1 MKHKILGKVGST
13 GKTTNN
19 SDFDVLPLLPISDM
33 SNRLLRKEMT
43 STLYEYYL
51 VDDIGE
57 ASDYIELCD
66 VLRSASPNDEIL
78 IRINSGGGSLATA
91 NMVVNAIRESQAH
104 VHGFIE
110 STCASAA
117 TLIYLACHS
126 YSLSEDADMMIHT
139 SSSLYGGK
147 EHEQHSYVTFSR
159 KKIHKMVR
167 GRYAGFLT
175 EKEIPAMI
183 YYPVPL
189 RKQKA
194 YDNGHYNDADFPNTN
209 KLVEEVM
216 SLPMHTELDEEQLAY
231 ITSAVREFFGK

>member
-1 MKHKILGKVGST
+1 MKHKTLGKVGST

-19 SDFDVLPLLPISDM
+19 SDFDVFPLLPMSDM

-57 ASDYIELCD
+57 ASDYIALCD
-66 VLRSASPNDEIL
+66 VLRSASPNDEVL

-91 NMVVNAIRESQAH
+91 NMIVNAIRESQAH

-167 GRYAGFLT
+167 DRYAGFLT
-175 EKEIPAMI
+175 EKEIENVLNGQD
-183 YYPVPL
+183 YYFDSEEIAERL
-189 RKQKA
+189 ETYTEFQQKKFEAELEAFQKEQEDALDSA
-194 YDNGHYNDADFPNTN
+194 YTKP
-209 KLVEEVM
+209 KKKKI
-216 SLPMHTELDEEQLAY
+216 LP
-231 ITSAVREFFGK
+231 S

>member
-1 MKHKILGKVGST
+1 MKHKTLGKVGST

-19 SDFDVLPLLPISDM
+19 SDFDVFPLLPMSDM

-66 VLRSASPNDEIL
+66 VLRSASPNDEVL

-91 NMVVNAIRESQAH
+91 NMIVNAIRESQAH

-167 GRYAGFLT
+167 DRYAGFLT
-175 EKEIPAMI
+175 EKEIENVLNGQD
-183 YYPVPL
+183 YYFDSEEIAERL
-189 RKQKA
+189 ESYTEFQKKKFEA
-194 YDNGHYNDADFPNTN
+194 ELEAFQKEQEDNLTKKP
-209 KLVEEVM
+209 KKKI
-216 SLPMHTELDEEQLAY
+216 LP
-231 ITSAVREFFGK
+231 S

>member
-1 MKHKILGKVGST
+1 MKHKTLGKVGST
-13 GKTTNN
+13 GKVTNN
-19 SDFDVLPLLPISDM
+19 SDFDVLPLLPMSDM

-91 NMVVNAIRESQAH
+91 NMIVNSIRESQAH

-117 TLIYLACHS
+117 TLIYLSCHS
-126 YSLSEDADMMIHT
+126 YSLSEDADMMVHT
-139 SSSLYGGK
+139 SSSMYGGK

-167 GRYAGFLT
+167 DRYAGFLT
-175 EKEIPAMI
+175 EKEIENVLNGQD
-183 YYPVPL
+183 YYFDSEEIAERL
-189 RKQKA
+189 EAYTEFQQKKFEA
-194 YDNGHYNDADFPNTN
+194 ELEAFQKEQEDALDYGAKP
-209 KLVEEVM
+209 KKKKI
-216 SLPMHTELDEEQLAY
+216 LP
-231 ITSAVREFFGK
+231 S

>member
-1 MKHKILGKVGST
+1 MKHKTLGKV
-13 GKTTNN
+13 TNN
-19 SDFDVLPLLPISDM
+19 SDFDVLPLLPMSDM

-167 GRYAGFLT
+167 DRYAGFLT
-175 EKEIPAMI
+175 EKEIENVLNGQD
-183 YYPVPL
+183 YYFDSEEIAERL
-189 RKQKA
+189 ENYTEFQQKKFEDELEA
-194 YDNGHYNDADFPNTN
+194 FQKEQEDTLDGVYTN
-209 KLVEEVM
+209 PKKKKI
-216 SLPMHTELDEEQLAY
+216 LP
-231 ITSAVREFFGK
+231 S

>member
-1 MKHKILGKVGST
+1 MKHKALGKVGST
-13 GKTTNN
+13 GKVTNN
-19 SDFDVLPLLPISDM
+19 SDFDVLPLLPMSDM

-57 ASDYIELCD
+57 ASDYIELVD

-167 GRYAGFLT
+167 NRYAGFLT
-175 EKEIPAMI
+175 EKEIENVLNGQD
-183 YYPVPL
+183 YYFDSEEIAERL
-189 RKQKA
+189 ENYTEFQQKKFEA
-194 YDNGHYNDADFPNTN
+194 ELEAFQKEQEDALDGVYTKP
-209 KLVEEVM
+209 KKKKI
-216 SLPMHTELDEEQLAY
+216 LP
-231 ITSAVREFFGK
+231 S

>member
-1 MKHKILGKVGST
+1 MKHKVLGKVGST
-13 GKTTNN
+13 GKVANN
-19 SDFDVLPLLPISDM
+19 SDSDVFPLLPMSDM

-66 VLRSASPNDEIL
+66 VLRSASPNDEVL

-91 NMVVNAIRESQAH
+91 NMIVNSIRESQAH

-167 GRYAGFLT
+167 DRYAGFLT
-175 EKEIPAMI
+175 EKEIENVLNGQD
-183 YYPVPL
+183 YYFDSEDIAERL
-189 RKQKA
+189 ETYTEFQQKKFEA
-194 YDNGHYNDADFPNTN
+194 ELEAFQKEQEDAIEGSASTKP
-209 KLVEEVM
+209 KKKKI
-216 SLPMHTELDEEQLAY
+216 LP
-231 ITSAVREFFGK
+231 S

>member
-1 MKHKILGKVGST
+1 MKHKTLGKVGST
-13 GKTTNN
+13 GKVTNN
-19 SDFDVLPLLPISDM
+19 SDFDVLPLLPMSDM

-91 NMVVNAIRESQAH
+91 NMIVNAIRESQAH

-126 YSLSEDADMMIHT
+126 YSLSEDADMMVHT
-139 SSSLYGGK
+139 SSSMYGGK

-167 GRYAGFLT
+167 DRYAGFLT
-175 EKEIPAMI
+175 EKEIENVLNGQD
-183 YYPVPL
+183 YYFDSEEIGERL
-189 RKQKA
+189 EAYTEFQQKKFEA
-194 YDNGHYNDADFPNTN
+194 ELEAFQKEQEDALDGVYTKP
-209 KLVEEVM
+209 KKKKI
-216 SLPMHTELDEEQLAY
+216 LP
-231 ITSAVREFFGK
+231 S

>member
-57 ASDYIELCD
+57 ASEYIELCD
-66 VLRSASPNDEIL
+66 VLRSASPNDEVL
-78 IRINSGGGSLATA
+78 IRINSGGGGSLATA
-91 NMVVNAIRESQAH
+91 NMIVNAIRESQAH

-167 GRYAGFLT
+167 NRYTGFLT
-175 EKEIPAMI
+175 EKEIENVLNGQD
-183 YYPVPL
+183 YYFDSEEIAERL
-189 RKQKA
+189 ETYTEFQQKKFEAELEAFQKEQEDALEGA
-194 YDNGHYNDADFPNTN
+194 YTKP
-209 KLVEEVM
+209 KKKKI
-216 SLPMHTELDEEQLAY
+216 LPC
-231 ITSAVREFFGK
+231 

>member
-110 STCASAA
+110 STCSSAA

-139 SSSLYGGK
+139 SSSLYCGK

-159 KKIHKMVR
+159 KKIHKMVLILKE
-167 GRYAGFLT
+167 YKKKLLECILSLQISMKIIKEKMKTIFL
-175 EKEIPAMI
+175 
-183 YYPVPL
+183 
-189 RKQKA
+189 
-194 YDNGHYNDADFPNTN
+194 
-209 KLVEEVM
+209 
-216 SLPMHTELDEEQLAY
+216 
-231 ITSAVREFFGK
+231 

>member
-19 SDFDVLPLLPISDM
+19 SDFDVLPLPPMSDM

-78 IRINSGGGSLATA
+78 IRFNSGGGLLSTGD
-91 NMVVNAIRESQAH
+91 MIINAINESQAH

-110 STCASAA
+110 HGCGSMA
-117 TLIYLACHS
+117 TMIFLACHS
-126 YSLSEDADMMIHT
+126 WSLSDTSEFFIHSASGGT
-139 SSSLYGGK
+139 VGK
-147 EHEQHSYVTFSR
+147 EHENFASTMFAR
-159 KKIHKMVR
+159 KKLHKMVR
-167 GRYAGFLT
+167 NRYAGFLT
-175 EKEIPAMI
+175 EKEIENVLNGQD
-183 YYPVPL
+183 YYFDSEEIGERL
-189 RKQKA
+189 ETYTEFQQKKFEA
-194 YDNGHYNDADFPNTN
+194 
-209 KLVEEVM
+209 
-216 SLPMHTELDEEQLAY
+216 ELEA
-231 ITSAVREFFGK
+231 ITKGTGRCYRGWCKHKA

>member
-1 MKHKILGKVGST
+1 
-13 GKTTNN
+13 
-19 SDFDVLPLLPISDM
+19 
-33 SNRLLRKEMT
+33 MT

-57 ASDYIELCD
+57 ASDYIQLCD

-91 NMVVNAIRESQAH
+91 NMIVNAIRESQAH

-167 GRYAGFLT
+167 DRYAGFLT
-175 EKEIPAMI
+175 EKEIENVLNGQD
-183 YYPVPL
+183 YYFDAEQIADRL
-189 RKQKA
+189 DTYTEYHQKMFEQEMEKMQSEA
-194 YDNGHYNDADFPNTN
+194 LEG
-209 KLVEEVM
+209 EETKTPKKKKI
-216 SLPMHTELDEEQLAY
+216 LP
-231 ITSAVREFFGK
+231 S

>member
-1 MKHKILGKVGST
+1 MKHKVLGKVGST
-13 GKTTNN
+13 GKVTNN

-66 VLRSASPNDEIL
+66 VLRSASPNDEVL

-91 NMVVNAIRESQAH
+91 NMIVNAIRESQAH

-117 TLIYLACHS
+117 TLIYLSCHS
-126 YSLSEDADMMIHT
+126 YSLSEDADMMVHT
-139 SSSLYGGK
+139 SSSMYGGK

-167 GRYAGFLT
+167 DRYAGFLT
-175 EKEIPAMI
+175 EKEIENVLNGQD
-183 YYPVPL
+183 YYFDSEEIGERL
-189 RKQKA
+189 ENYTEFQQKKFEAELEAFQKEQEDALDGA
-194 YDNGHYNDADFPNTN
+194 YTKP
-209 KLVEEVM
+209 KKKKI
-216 SLPMHTELDEEQLAY
+216 LP
-231 ITSAVREFFGK
+231 S

>member
-1 MKHKILGKVGST
+1 MKHKVLGKVGST
-13 GKTTNN
+13 GKVANN
-19 SDFDVLPLLPISDM
+19 SDFDVLPLFPMPDM

-57 ASDYIELCD
+57 PSDYIEICD
-66 VLRSASPNDEIL
+66 VLRSASPDDEVL

-91 NMVVNAIRESQAH
+91 NMLVNAIRESQAH

-110 STCASAA
+110 STCASAS

-167 GRYAGFLT
+167 NRYAGFLT
-175 EKEIPAMI
+175 EKEIENVLNGQD
-183 YYPVPL
+183 YYFDSAEIAERL
-189 RKQKA
+189 ESYAEFQQKKFEA
-194 YDNGHYNDADFPNTN
+194 ELEALQKEQEDAIEGSASTKP
-209 KLVEEVM
+209 KKKKI
-216 SLPMHTELDEEQLAY
+216 LP
-231 ITSAVREFFGK
+231 S

>member
-1 MKHKILGKVGST
+1 MKRKVLGKAN
-13 GKTTNN
+13 KTTGN
-19 SDFDVLPLLPISDM
+19 SDFDILPMFPMSDM
-33 SNRLLRKEMT
+33 SNRLLRKEMS

-57 ASDYIELCD
+57 PSDYIEICD
-66 VLRSASPNDEIL
+66 VLRSASPNDEVL

-126 YSLSEDADMMIHT
+126 YSLSEDADMMVHT
-139 SSSLYGGK
+139 SSSMYGGK

-167 GRYAGFLT
+167 ERYAGFLT
-175 EKEIPAMI
+175 ETEIENVLNGQDYYFDSEEIAERLETYTEFQKKKFEAELEAFQKE
-183 YYPVPL
+183 
-189 RKQKA
+189 QE
-194 YDNGHYNDADFPNTN
+194 DNLTKKP
-209 KLVEEVM
+209 KKKI
-216 SLPMHTELDEEQLAY
+216 LP
-231 ITSAVREFFGK
+231 S

>member
-1 MKHKILGKVGST
+1 MKRKVLGKVGSV

-19 SDFDVLPLLPISDM
+19 SGFDVLPLLPISDM
-33 SNRLLRKEMT
+33 SNRLLRKEVT

-66 VLRSASPNDEIL
+66 VLRSASPNDEVL

-91 NMVVNAIRESQAH
+91 NMIVNSIRESQAH

-167 GRYAGFLT
+167 DRYAGFLT
-175 EKEIPAMI
+175 EKEIENVLNGQD
-183 YYPVPL
+183 YYFDSEEIAERL
-189 RKQKA
+189 ETYTEFQEKKFEAELEAFQKEQQDALEGA
-194 YDNGHYNDADFPNTN
+194 YTKP
-209 KLVEEVM
+209 KKKKI
-216 SLPMHTELDEEQLAY
+216 LP
-231 ITSAVREFFGK
+231 S

>member
-19 SDFDVLPLLPISDM
+19 SDFDVLPLLPMPDM

-66 VLRSASPNDEIL
+66 VLRSASPNDEVL

-91 NMVVNAIRESQAH
+91 NMIVNSIRESQAH

-117 TLIYLACHS
+117 TLIYLSCHS
-126 YSLSEDADMMIHT
+126 YSLSEDADMMVHT
-139 SSSLYGGK
+139 SSSMYGGK

-167 GRYAGFLT
+167 DRYAGFLT
-175 EKEIPAMI
+175 EKEIENVLNGQD
-183 YYPVPL
+183 YYFDSEEIGERL
-189 RKQKA
+189 ETYTEFQQKKFEA
-194 YDNGHYNDADFPNTN
+194 ELEAFQNEQEDALEGSASTKP
-209 KLVEEVM
+209 KKKKI
-216 SLPMHTELDEEQLAY
+216 LP
-231 ITSAVREFFGK
+231 S